1 MNDRTLLIITEYSYS
16 YTKEIKPDGIV
27 TDLYNRSQN
36 IQSKPKLVIL
46 DN

>member
-1 MNDRTLLIITEYSYS
+1 MNDRTLLFITEYSYS
-16 YTKEIKPDGIV
+16 YTKEIKPDGI